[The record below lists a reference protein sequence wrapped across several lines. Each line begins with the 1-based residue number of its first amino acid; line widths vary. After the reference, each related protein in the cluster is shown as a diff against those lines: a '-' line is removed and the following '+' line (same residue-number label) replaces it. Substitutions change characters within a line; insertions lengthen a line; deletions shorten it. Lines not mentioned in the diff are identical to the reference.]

1 MSHCPFISFY
11 KIYYSLLSVTK
22 TVLAY
27 VHPPK
32 QAFQPEAP
40 APSVHC
46 PSKLP
51 GTHLPLPGGQ
61 FS

>member
-27 VHPPK
+27 VHLPK

-51 GTHLPLPGGQ
+51 GTHFLVDSSPEG
-61 FS
+61 